1 MIEACVMLSAADL
14 CAAETLLGAFAYSN
28 TARVIFHVLNI
39 IKVSSRSSAE
49 LCCSDGAKTGVY
61 QPGDSSSA
69 HFALAAAWFVC
80 RPLRRF
86 VALHPTNWNAVKS
99 KYTRD
104 KPRRRGAQCARAAR
118 QKNEGAPPQTCLIVA
133 APARADLYRR

>member
-1 MIEACVMLSAADL
+1 MLSAADL

-39 IKVSSRSSAE
+39 IKVSSRSGAE

-99 KYTRD
+99 KYTRETA
-104 KPRRRGAQCARAAR
+104 PSWRASAAQ